1 VTTVVAAIIERSGR
15 ILIAQRKNLG
25 YHPLKWE
32 FPGGKVESGETPEA
46 AVIRELQEELGIVT
60 RVDRE
65 LMRYEYQYPGR
76 SRILLIFYRVVG
88 FDGDPRNLDFEQIRW
103 EYPDLLGNYDFLEGD
118 TQFIARL
125 PEIANA
131 ISPPPE
137 A

>member
-1 VTTVVAAIIERSGR
+1 MTTVVAAIIERSGR

-46 AVIRELQEELGIVT
+46 AVIRELQEELGIAA

-76 SRILLIFYRVVG
+76 SRILLIFYRVVD
-88 FDGDPRNLDFEQIRW
+88 FDGDPRNLDFERIRW
-103 EYPDLLGNYDFLEGD
+103 EYPDLLYNYDFLEGD

-131 ISPPPE
+131 ISRPPE